1 MIKLDNRGR
10 RANNEELAQVFHDLN
25 LGDMVNVYGDTNETI
40 RLANSLS
47 RTHKAHNKT
56 RFMVHKK
63 KLEIYLRTQGK
74 KLQQFYILMNW
85 TKPVLNMVQL
95 MKSQVF

>member
-10 RANNEELAQVFHDLN
+10 RANNEELAQVFHELTP
-25 LGDMVNVYGDTNETI
+25 GDIINVYGDTNETI

-63 KLEIYLRTQGK
+63 KTGGATI
-74 KLQQFYILMNW
+74 ICVSAS
-85 TKPVLNMVQL
+85 KPQMIVV
-95 MKSQVF
+95 V

>member
-10 RANNEELAQVFHDLN
+10 RANNEELAQILHQLN
-25 LGDMVNVYGDTNETI
+25 PGDMIKVYGDTEETI

-47 RTHKAHNKT
+47 RTHKAHNKN

-63 KLEIYLRTQGK
+63 KTGGATITCVK
-74 KLQQFYILMNW
+74 AS
-85 TKPVLNMVQL
+85 KPKTIIIV
-95 MKSQVF
+95 

>member
-10 RANNEELAQVFHDLN
+10 RANNEDLAQVLHNLN
-25 LGDMVNVYGDTNETI
+25 LGDMVNVYGDTSETI

-47 RTHKAHNKT
+47 RTHKVHNNT

-63 KLEIYLRTQGK
+63 KTGGASIVCVSA
-74 KLQQFYILMNW
+74 N
-85 TKPVLNMVQL
+85 KPQL
-95 MKSQVF
+95 VIVC